1 MRLRTKGGYNV
12 PLAGKPTGEIRALPE
27 PDALYLPL
35 TSRRFAFTQT
45 VVEDGAEVAPGE
57 VLATDPANF
66 DVPLLAPRAGT
77 VRLGTVENHIT
88 LENTRR
94 EMERP
99 VQVGTPDG
107 HSIEVKRRRLVR
119 LGAWQFFED
128 ANTGRLP
135 DPSGVPRAVVVS
147 TARLEPFGPRG
158 DAQLAGRLDA
168 FERGLEH
175 LQSLLEYQPIYLV
188 VPDVQS
194 PLAREVH
201 ESLRGLAYL
210 RIVTIPLRY
219 PFDHFALLARGL
231 GLEADP
237 SRPVWA
243 LRTEGV
249 LAVDRAL
256 TACRACTE
264 RIISFGGPAA
274 REPAHLSAVAGYPLE
289 DILAGALSEEPA
301 RIINGGALTGETI
314 GEAHKGLDAECAGL
328 TVLAEPR
335 RRELFAFLRPGWT
348 RRSYS
353 VCFLSALRRAGP
365 EPLTTALRGE
375 KRACIACGF
384 CEEVCPARIM
394 PHLIHKYLYS
404 GALDDVE
411 RLGVDL
417 CVGCGLCSYVCP
429 SKIELREEFLE
440 VQEQL
445 AEERRHAEEPLA

>member
-237 SRPVWA
+237 SRPV
-243 LRTEGV
+243 
-249 LAVDRAL
+249 
-256 TACRACTE
+256 
-264 RIISFGGPAA
+264 
-274 REPAHLSAVAGYPLE
+274 
-289 DILAGALSEEPA
+289 
-301 RIINGGALTGETI
+301 
-314 GEAHKGLDAECAGL
+314 
-328 TVLAEPR
+328 
-335 RRELFAFLRPGWT
+335 
-348 RRSYS
+348 
-353 VCFLSALRRAGP
+353 
-365 EPLTTALRGE
+365 
-375 KRACIACGF
+375 
-384 CEEVCPARIM
+384 
-394 PHLIHKYLYS
+394 
-404 GALDDVE
+404 
-411 RLGVDL
+411 
-417 CVGCGLCSYVCP
+417 
-429 SKIELREEFLE
+429 
-440 VQEQL
+440 
-445 AEERRHAEEPLA
+445 

>member
-1 MRLRTKGGYNV
+1 MRLRAKGGYNV
-12 PLAGKPTGEIRALPE
+12 PLAGKPAGEIRALPE

-35 TSRRFAFTQT
+35 TSRRFTFSQVT
-45 VVEDGAEVAPGE
+45 VEDGAEVAPGDI
-57 VLATDPANF
+57 LATDPGNF
-66 DVPLLAPRAGT
+66 NVPLLAPRTGT

-88 LENTRR
+88 LENPRR
-94 EMERP
+94 ETERP
-99 VQVGTPDG
+99 LQVDTPDG
-107 HSIEVKRRRLVR
+107 HSIEAKRRRLVR

-128 ANTGRLP
+128 AHTGRLP
-135 DPSGVPRAVVVS
+135 DPFGVPRAVIVS
-147 TARLEPFGPRG
+147 TARLEPFGLRG

-175 LQSLLEYQPIYLV
+175 LQSLLDYQMIYLMA
-188 VPDVQS
+188 PDVQS

-201 ESLRGLAYL
+201 EALRGRAYL

-231 GLEADP
+231 DLEADP

-274 REPAHLSAVAGYPLE
+274 GQPAHLSAVVGYPLE
-289 DILAGALSEEPA
+289 GILAGAVSEKPA
-301 RIINGGALTGETI
+301 RIVNGGALTGETI
-314 GEAHKGLDAECAGL
+314 GEAQKGLDAECAGL
-328 TVLAEPR
+328 TAFAEPK

-353 VCFLSALRRAGP
+353 VCFLSALRRSGL

-404 GALDDVE
+404 GALDDAE

-429 SKIELREEFLE
+429 SKIDLRKDFLAA
-440 VQEQL
+440 QERL
-445 AEERRHAEEPLA
+445 AEERQHAEEALA